1 MTHEQKECLNR
12 NHWLNKKSVSIS
24 EPCEPSESHPNAS
37 ETLLEPSAWFWVW
50 DGFKRLWDG
59 CRRLSDVSEMV
70 SGGSRMVS
78 ASLFPG
84 RIFQNAVETP
94 HRLEINPHS
103 MMVVTHCCHIK
114 FTRNPTSL
122 GPQHFREGHSHK
134 INASRSPPCR
144 HPGSAVSLTDHSV
157 HSTQVRSHKKM
168 TQSLSVW
175 LFLTLTTQPAIR
187 VNAHI
192 QRHIISKS
200 RQHFS
205 QGLPPSLG
213 NAHGPQRGYAP
224 QPQASWNEPQP

>member
-122 GPQHFREGHSHK
+122 GPQHFRGGDIATKSM
-134 INASRSPPCR
+134 RLGLPLV
-144 HPGSAVSLTDHSV
+144 G
-157 HSTQVRSHKKM
+157 TQVAPSPLQI
-168 TQSLSVW
+168 TVC
-175 LFLTLTTQPAIR
+175 T
-187 VNAHI
+187 AH
-192 QRHIISKS
+192 R
-200 RQHFS
+200 F
-205 QGLPPSLG
+205 
-213 NAHGPQRGYAP
+213 AP
-224 QPQASWNEPQP
+224 TRK